1 MHLRLDPVDLASGIL
16 LTVATS
22 ARLTYA
28 QMMAI
33 AHSCYSGQNPIRPA
47 VGKEYALAI
56 EWAEGADKIS
66 IDQHGSFSFNYRKEF
81 LMRARIVH
89 DRNWRTPVGQR
100 GVLPNEEVFV
110 SKILNDEGIT
120 KSGQELRKE
129 EKVFLQS
136 EPQVRDLSSGFNI
149 HDFYALCREETLN
162 QTKPLKDPKC
172 YSTALND
179 PYFSLAPL
187 HLEILSDDPQIHIF
201 HQILT
206 NQEMDFMTTRV
217 MAQLKV

>member
-16 LTVATS
+16 LTAVTS
-22 ARLTYA
+22 ACLISA

-33 AHSCYSGQNPIRPA
+33 AHSCYSGKNPIRPA

-66 IDQHGSFSFNYRKEF
+66 KDQHGSFSFNYRKEF
-81 LMRARIVH
+81 LKRARIVH

-110 SKILNDEGIT
+110 SKILNDDGIT

-129 EKVFLQS
+129 EKVFYES
-136 EPQVRDLSSGFNI
+136 KKKEGF
-149 HDFYALCREETLN
+149 
-162 QTKPLKDPKC
+162 
-172 YSTALND
+172 
-179 PYFSLAPL
+179 
-187 HLEILSDDPQIHIF
+187 
-201 HQILT
+201 
-206 NQEMDFMTTRV
+206 
-217 MAQLKV
+217 